1 MKSNDLTGNSHNI
14 PNVIKTILVVDD
26 SKLQRRIVRSMLEK
40 RGHCVIEAKSG
51 EEGLVMSALT
61 YPDLVLSDWMM
72 PGMSG
77 LEFCVKFRE
86 LGKNRYSYFILLTS
100 KSAKDEVAQG
110 LEMGADDFLTKPLNA
125 SELHARIIAAGR
137 ILTMQRELEEKN
149 KFISSALEEIKKLYT
164 SLDND
169 LLEARKLQ
177 QSLIR
182 ERSKRYG
189 SFELSILLESAG
201 RVGGDL
207 VGFFPAGSSHLG
219 IYSIDVSGH
228 GINSAMMAAR
238 LAGYLSST
246 ISDHNI
252 ALQQDENGVVGPMQ
266 PHDVVA
272 NLNNIVLNEMDTE
285 LYFTLLLAYLDLSS
299 GALCFVQAGH
309 PHPIIQRADGTF
321 DTIGKGGLPVGLVEK
336 ATYDSYRDHLHPG
349 DRILIISD
357 GLTESHDPSGKLLG
371 GEGMKKILSKYR
383 TSKGLDLF
391 DHLLEDLKVY
401 AASKYFNDD
410 VSAVLVEYHA

>member
-1 MKSNDLTGNSHNI
+1 
-14 PNVIKTILVVDD
+14 
-26 SKLQRRIVRSMLEK
+26 
-40 RGHCVIEAKSG
+40 
-51 EEGLVMSALT
+51 
-61 YPDLVLSDWMM
+61 VLSDWMM

-219 IYSIDVSGH
+219 IYTIDVSGH

-401 AASKYFNDD
+401 AASQYFNDD
-410 VSAVLVEYHA
+410 VSAVMVEYHA